1 MYTGIVRAC
10 LPIASIEKLDNLARF
25 SIIFSDELL
34 FELELGA
41 SVAVNGVCLTVSAI
55 LEGSVFFDVIKE
67 TLELSNL
74 KYLEKGTLVNI
85 ERSAKADA
93 EIGGHPISGH
103 VVGTA
108 EVAAIEKPVN
118 NYRLTFSSEKLWL
131 KFIFEKGYLSVN
143 GCSLTVAEVN
153 RKAQQFSINLIPETL
168 SRTNFR
174 LLQVGD
180 EVNVEVESQ
189 TQTIVETVERILDER
204 FGAETEKA

>member
-10 LPIASIEKLDNLARF
+10 LPIAGIEKLDNLSRF

-41 SVAVNGVCLTVSAI
+41 SVAVNGVCLTGSEI
-55 LEGSVFFDVIKE
+55 LEGSVFFAVIKA

-118 NYRLTFSSEKLWL
+118 NYRLTFSSEKPWL

-204 FGAETEKA
+204 FGAETKKA

>member
-10 LPIASIEKLDNLARF
+10 LPIASIKKLDNLSRF

-108 EVAAIEKPVN
+108 KIAAIEKPVN
-118 NYRLTFSSEKLWL
+118 NCRLTFSSEKPWL

-180 EVNVEVESQ
+180 EVNIEVESQ

-204 FGAETEKA
+204 FGAETEKL

>member
-10 LPIASIEKLDNLARF
+10 LPIASIEKLDNLARL

-118 NYRLTFSSEKLWL
+118 NYRLTFSSEKPWL

>member
-10 LPIASIEKLDNLARF
+10 LPIAEVEKLENLSRL
-25 SIIFSDELL
+25 SIVFSDELL

-41 SVAVNGVCLTVSAI
+41 SVAVNGVCLTVTDIQKGFVS
-55 LEGSVFFDVIKE
+55 FDVIKE

-74 KYLEKGTLVNI
+74 SFLQKGSLVNI
-85 ERSAKADA
+85 ERSAKANA
-93 EIGGHPISGH
+93 EIGGHAISGH

-108 EVAAIEKPVN
+108 KVSAIEKPVN
-118 NYRLTFSSEKLWL
+118 NYRLTFSAEKPWL

-143 GCSLTVAEVN
+143 GCSLTVANVN
-153 RKAQQFSINLIPETL
+153 RNSQQFSINLIPETL
-168 SRTNFR
+168 DRTNFG
-174 LLQVGD
+174 LLEIGD

-204 FGAETEKA
+204 FGTETEKA

>member
-10 LPIASIEKLDNLARF
+10 LPIAGIEKLDNLSRF

-41 SVAVNGVCLTVSAI
+41 SVAVNGVCLTGSEI

-118 NYRLTFSSEKLWL
+118 NYRLTFSSEKPWL

-204 FGAETEKA
+204 FGAETKKA

>member
-74 KYLEKGTLVNI
+74 KYLEKGTLVNL
-85 ERSAKADA
+85 ERSAKAGA

-118 NYRLTFSSEKLWL
+118 NYRLTFSSEKPWL

-174 LLQVGD
+174 LLLVGD

-204 FGAETEKA
+204 FGTETKKA

>member
-118 NYRLTFSSEKLWL
+118 NYRLTFSSEKPWL

-189 TQTIVETVERILDER
+189 TQTIVETVERILAER
-204 FGAETEKA
+204 FGVETEKA

>member
-10 LPIASIEKLDNLARF
+10 LPIASIKKLDNLSRF

-55 LEGSVFFDVIKE
+55 LEDSVFFDVIKE

-108 EVAAIEKPVN
+108 EIAAIEKPVN
-118 NYRLTFSSEKLWL
+118 NCRLTFSSEKPWL
-131 KFIFEKGYLSVN
+131 KFIVEKGYLSVN

-180 EVNVEVESQ
+180 EVNIEVESQ
-189 TQTIVETVERILDER
+189 TQTIVETVERILEER
-204 FGAETEKA
+204 FGAETEKL

>member
-10 LPIASIEKLDNLARF
+10 LPIASIEKLDNLARV

-118 NYRLTFSSEKLWL
+118 NYRLTFSSEKPWL

>member
-10 LPIASIEKLDNLARF
+10 LPIASIEKLDNLSRF

-34 FELELGA
+34 FELEPGA
-41 SVAVNGVCLTVSAI
+41 SVAVNGVCLTVSEI
-55 LEGSVFFDVIKE
+55 LEGSVFFDAIKE

-74 KYLEKGTLVNI
+74 KYLEKGTLVNL

-118 NYRLTFSSEKLWL
+118 NYRLTFSSEKPWL

-204 FGAETEKA
+204 FGTETEKA

>member
-10 LPIASIEKLDNLARF
+10 LPVASIEKLHNLTRL
-25 SIIFSDELL
+25 SIIFSDQLL
-34 FELELGA
+34 YELELGA
-41 SVAVNGVCLTVSAI
+41 SVAVNGVCLTVSEI
-55 LEGSVFFDVIKE
+55 CEGSVFFDVIKE

-74 KYLEKGTLVNI
+74 KYLEKGTLVNL

-108 EVAAIEKPVN
+108 EVAAIKKPVN
-118 NYRLTFSSEKLWL
+118 NYRLTFSSEKPWL

-204 FGAETEKA
+204 FGTEPEKA

>member
-74 KYLEKGTLVNI
+74 KYLEKGTLVNL
-85 ERSAKADA
+85 ERSAKAGA

-118 NYRLTFSSEKLWL
+118 NYRLTFSSEKPWL

-174 LLQVGD
+174 LLQIGD

-189 TQTIVETVERILDER
+189 TQTIVETVERILAER

>member
-10 LPIASIEKLDNLARF
+10 LPIASIEKLDNLSRF
-25 SIIFSDELL
+25 SIIFSDKLL

-41 SVAVNGVCLTVSAI
+41 SVAVNGVCLTVSEI
-55 LEGSVFFDVIKE
+55 LGSSVFFDVIKE
-67 TLELSNL
+67 TLDLSNL
-74 KYLEKGTLVNI
+74 KYLEKETLVNI

-108 EVAAIEKPVN
+108 EVATIEKPVN
-118 NYRLTFSSEKLWL
+118 NYRLTFTSEKPWL

-153 RKAQQFSINLIPETL
+153 RNAQQFSINLIPETL

-204 FGAETEKA
+204 FGAETKKA

>member
-10 LPIASIEKLDNLARF
+10 LPIAGIEKLDNLSRF

-41 SVAVNGVCLTVSAI
+41 SVAVNGVCLTVSEI

-118 NYRLTFSSEKLWL
+118 NYRLTFSSEKPWL

-189 TQTIVETVERILDER
+189 TQTIVETVERILAER